1 FDNNMILLELN
12 SSNDFR
18 CKVAYGVIEYMLGI
32 PMKEIK
38 SNKANK
44 RKAISENVRKTFHG
58 LTLIFPESV
67 ESASLAAKYGY
78 DEWLVSRFLEY
89 VPRIEDFL
97 SKMERPPMQY
107 IRVNTLK
114 TSREQLECRLRS
126 KGFELKSTIL
136 PEVLAVE
143 KAPLATGATTEYLLG
158 HYYIQDLGSCMAV
171 DALDVAKDQAV
182 LDVSAAP
189 GGKTTFI
196 AQKMN
201 NTGFIIALEPNG
213 RRARSMSF
221 NIMRC
226 GVYNTSIFKMD
237 GLQASKF
244 EMKFDR
250 VLLDAP
256 CSCEGVIAK
265 DVTRKTSHTPQDVD
279 YCSRMQDKLIEV
291 AAKCVKPSGIL
302 LYSTCS
308 FAPEE
313 NEMVVDRL
321 LQKSGNITVEP
332 IRHGSSS
339 SSRGLT
345 KFGDW
350 TFDSQLK
357 NALRLYPHI
366 DDTTGFFIAR
376 LRVN

>member
-1 FDNNMILLELN
+1 MQ
-12 SSNDFR
+12 R
-18 CKVAYGVIEYMLGI
+18 
-32 PMKEIK
+32 EIIIIIIIK
-38 SNKANK
+38 
-44 RKAISENVRKTFHG
+44 SENVRKTFHG
-58 LTLIFPESV
+58 LTLIFPKSAES
-67 ESASLAAKYGY
+67 ESLASKYAY

-89 VPRIEDFL
+89 VPRVEDFL
-97 SKMERPPMQY
+97 SKMERPPTQY

-114 TSREQLECRLRS
+114 TSRQELENRLRS
-126 KGFELKSTIL
+126 KGFELRNTIM
-136 PEVLAVE
+136 PEVLAVD

-158 HYYIQDLGSCMAV
+158 LYYIQDLGSCLAV
-171 DALDVAKDQAV
+171 DALDVAEGQAV
-182 LDVSAAP
+182 LDVAAAP

-201 NTGFIIALEPNG
+201 NSGSIIALEPNG

-226 GVYNTSIFKMD
+226 GVYNTSIFRMD

-265 DVTRKTSHTPQDVD
+265 DITRKTSHTPQDVD

-291 AAKCVKPSGIL
+291 AARCVKPSGIL

-313 NEMVVDRL
+313 NEMVIDRL

-332 IRHGSSS
+332 VRHG
-339 SSRGLT
+339 SRGLT

-350 TFDSQLK
+350 TFDHQLK